1 MQWANRKS
9 SAKPSLLNIAVSVR
23 RSTKLVPTHLL
34 TSKRRGLSIKKIVIL
49 LDCKR
54 YLTGAVVN
62 RDASRFAHEFV
73 MGGLVNAI
81 MVTASRLGYMKPRLR
96 SPLVIPCPVV
106 TVGNQSATTWTFNS
120 LTKAKNRLTRGK
132 PTKCC
137 ALLGYTIGG
146 GTVMIPSYFCCNM
159 KTTHVTKRYGL
170 NSGHPTAQAR
180 YGEGNSHL
188 LSPQDWKVLFLKTRF
203 SQSF

>member
-1 MQWANRKS
+1 
-9 SAKPSLLNIAVSVR
+9 
-23 RSTKLVPTHLL
+23 
-34 TSKRRGLSIKKIVIL
+34 
-49 LDCKR
+49 
-54 YLTGAVVN
+54 
-62 RDASRFAHEFV
+62 

-81 MVTASRLGYMKPRLR
+81 MVTASRLGYIKLRLR
-96 SPLVIPCPVV
+96 SPLVIPCSVV

-146 GTVMIPSYFCCNM
+146 GTVMIPSYSCCNM

-170 NSGHPTAQAR
+170 NSGHPDRTGKIRGGQFPPTVSTRLEGAVSGDEILAVVLTPTAVPAGPR
-180 YGEGNSHL
+180 L
-188 LSPQDWKVLFLKTRF
+188 R
-203 SQSF
+203 